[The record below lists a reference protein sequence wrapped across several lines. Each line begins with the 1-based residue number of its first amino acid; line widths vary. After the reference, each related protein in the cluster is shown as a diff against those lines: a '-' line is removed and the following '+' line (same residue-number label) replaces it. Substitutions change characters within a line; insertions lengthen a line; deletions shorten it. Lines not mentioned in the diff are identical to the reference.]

1 MKKNL
6 MILASAML
14 FAFVFASCGGAKK
27 DEKKDTD
34 STKQESATI
43 KNLKDAAVGETTAS
57 AKYAD
62 FAKKAKE
69 EGFLSV
75 AKLFEATS
83 KSESTHAQNHLKV
96 LEGMG
101 VTFEPK
107 ANAYEVKTTAENL
120 EAALSGETEEVNN
133 MYPGYI
139 KQAETD
145 KEDKAVQ
152 SFNYAIDTEKKHM
165 VMYQNAITAIKDK
178 KEKDMAAEYYVC
190 PKCGYTYDKK
200 DVKDNC
206 ELCGT
211 GKDKYIVI

>member
-1 MKKNL
+1 MKKNIL
-6 MILASAML
+6 ILASALL
-14 FAFVFASCGGAKK
+14 FAFVFTSCGGAKK
-27 DEKKDTD
+27 DSD
-34 STKQESATI
+34 STKQESVTI

-62 FAKKAKE
+62 FAAKAKE
-69 EGFLSV
+69 EGFLSI

-83 KSESTHAQNHLKV
+83 KSESIHAKNHLKV
-96 LEGMG
+96 LASLD

-107 ANAYEVKTTAENL
+107 ANEYEVKTTGENL

-133 MYPGYI
+133 MYPDYI
-139 KQAETD
+139 KQAEGD

-165 VMYQNAITAIKDK
+165 TLYQNAIAAIKDK
-178 KEKDMAAEYYVC
+178 KDKDLAAEFYVC
-190 PKCGYTYDKK
+190 PKCGFTYDKN

-211 GKDKYIVI
+211 GKDKFVVIK